1 MSALALLDLSAVF
14 VFGLSGAFAA
24 SRAQLDIVGFVFLA
38 SLTALGGGTTRD
50 VLLDRTVFWIDRPD
64 YLATAAAAA
73 LLIYVTAHLVESR
86 LAWLRW
92 LDALALAVAVP
103 AGLGVALDAGVSWP
117 VMLLM
122 GIATGTFGGLLRDV
136 VVNSVPVVLAQ
147 GELYV
152 TAAFAGGIA
161 ALAVLPLAGPGP
173 ALAAA
178 GAVTLVLRAGSL
190 AFGWALPVYR
200 SRPPR
205 R

>member
-1 MSALALLDLSAVF
+1 M
-14 VFGLSGAFAA
+14 
-24 SRAQLDIVGFVFLA
+24 
-38 SLTALGGGTTRD
+38 
-50 VLLDRTVFWIDRPD
+50 
-64 YLATAAAAA
+64 
-73 LLIYVTAHLVESR
+73 TAHLVESR

-92 LDALALAVAVP
+92 LDALALAVAVS

-136 VVNSVPVVLAQ
+136 VVNSVSVVLAQ

-152 TAAFAGGIA
+152 TAALAGRIA
-161 ALAVLPLAGPGP
+161 TLAVLPLAGAGP

-178 GAVTLVLRAGSL
+178 VTLVLRSGSL